1 MFTNLL
7 NCYIGGRKC
16 AVALSESESA
26 IVLFSH
32 SAGWD
37 DGTRYDNMR
46 AWKYARRFIVSGLP
60 GTLAEAAAFV
70 GSSLGLPVVCEGSA
84 EFAAIRA
91 NIRRV
96 HKKSGG
102 AGAGAGS
109 AESGADA
116 GAGSVPE
123 SVPEIKPEPEKTDK
137 KPGAILPGSFDD
149 LRATLAAFG
158 NEFGVYLYG
167 PAGTGK
173 GYTARMLA
181 ESLGLAFHSVNAV
194 MDVCDLEGYRDANGV
209 YHETE
214 FYRAYK
220 YGGLFLFDEFDG
232 SIPEA
237 VLRVND
243 ALANGRMTFAGEVV
257 EVHPDFRLVCAGNT
271 IGKGATGEYT
281 ARAAMDAA
289 SLDRF
294 PVRVLLDYDRRVEL
308 SIAGGRS
315 DLVTFVHDLRTA
327 AKSAGI
333 TAIFSYRIIK
343 AAAKL
348 SPVLPVESIVKNA
361 FFGGWELDDVR
372 MLLRSCKDRRG
383 ESVWH
388 AAAFAFAGM

>member
-1 MFTNLL
+1 MKLL
-7 NCYIGGRKC
+7 NAYIGGRKC

-32 SAGWD
+32 SKKWD
-37 DGTRYDNMR
+37 DGTRFANMY
-46 AWKYARRFIVSGLP
+46 AWKFARRFVVAGLP

-70 GSSLGLPVVCEGSA
+70 GASLGLSVVLEGSE

-96 HKKSGG
+96 ERRGRRSGS
-102 AGAGAGS
+102 GS
-109 AESGADA
+109 E
-116 GAGSVPE
+116 SVPE
-123 SVPEIKPEPEKTDK
+123 SVPETLPESVPEVKKEPEVKPQTSVTLPAWFEDVRKTIATN
-137 KPGAILPGSFDD
+137 GA
-149 LRATLAAFG
+149 
-158 NEFGVYLYG
+158 EFGVYLYG

-173 GYTARMLA
+173 GYTCRLLA

-214 FYRAYK
+214 FYRAFK

-257 EVHPDFRLVCAGNT
+257 EVHPDFRLVAAGNT
-271 IGKGATGEYT
+271 IGKGATAEYT
-281 ARAAMDAA
+281 ARAALDLA

-294 PVRVLLDYDRRVEL
+294 PMKFATDYDRRVEL
-308 SIAGGRS
+308 AIAGGCA

-327 AKSAGI
+327 AKTAGI
-333 TAIFSYRIIK
+333 TAVFSYRIIK
-343 AAAKL
+343 AAARL
-348 SPVLPVESIVKNA
+348 AGVLPVESIIKNGV
-361 FFGGWELDDVR
+361 FGGWELDDVR
-372 MLLRSCKDRRG
+372 ALCRSLKGRDNNA
-383 ESVWH
+383 WT
-388 AAAFAFAGM
+388 AAALAYAGM

>member
-37 DGTRYDNMR
+37 DGTKYDNMR
-46 AWKYARRFIVSGLP
+46 AWKYARRFVVSGLP

-70 GSSLGLPVVCEGSA
+70 GSSLGLPVVCEGSD

-96 HKKSGG
+96 HRRGGCGSGSSESVPPSVVPPVEEPAVVPPAVVVPPVKSGG
-102 AGAGAGS
+102 AA
-109 AESGADA
+109 
-116 GAGSVPE
+116 
-123 SVPEIKPEPEKTDK
+123 
-137 KPGAILPGSFDD
+137 AILPGSFDD

-281 ARAAMDAA
+281 ARAALDAA

>member
-1 MFTNLL
+1 MKLL
-7 NCYIGGRKC
+7 NAYIGGRKC

-32 SAGWD
+32 SKKWD
-37 DGTRYDNMR
+37 DGTRYANMY
-46 AWKYARRFIVSGLP
+46 AWKFARRFVVAGLP

-70 GSSLGLPVVCEGSA
+70 GTSLGLSVVLEGSE

-96 HKKSGG
+96 ERRGRRSGSG
-102 AGAGAGS
+102 
-109 AESGADA
+109 AESGAE
-116 GAGSVPE
+116 SVPETLPE
-123 SVPEIKPEPEKTDK
+123 SVPEVKVPEVKVPEVKPQTS
-137 KPGAILPGSFDD
+137 ATLPACFES
-149 LRATLAAFG
+149 LRATLQAFG
-158 NEFGVYLYG
+158 TEFGVYLYG

-173 GYTARMLA
+173 GYTCRLLA

-214 FYRAYK
+214 FYRAFK

-271 IGKGATGEYT
+271 VGKGATAEYS
-281 ARAAMDAA
+281 ARAALDLAT
-289 SLDRF
+289 LDRF
-294 PVRVLLDYDRRVEL
+294 QMRVLLDYDKRVEL
-308 SIAGGRS
+308 SIAGGRA
-315 DLVTFVHDLRTA
+315 DLVTFVHDLRAA
-327 AKSAGI
+327 AKTAGI
-333 TAIFSYRIIK
+333 SAVFSYRLIKSASRLAGVLPLPEIIK
-343 AAAKL
+343 NG
-348 SPVLPVESIVKNA
+348 V
-361 FFGGWELDDVR
+361 FGGWELDDVR
-372 MLLRSCKDRRG
+372 ALCRSLKGRDNNA
-383 ESVWH
+383 WT
-388 AAAFAFAGM
+388 AAALAYAGM